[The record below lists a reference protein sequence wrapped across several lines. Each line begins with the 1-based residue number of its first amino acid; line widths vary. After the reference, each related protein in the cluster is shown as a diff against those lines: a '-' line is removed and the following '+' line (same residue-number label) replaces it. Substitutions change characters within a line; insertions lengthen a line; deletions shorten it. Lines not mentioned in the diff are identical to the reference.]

1 MFRLLPVLIEYGVL
15 ELDRPF
21 TYALNGDE
29 ECHKGYRVLVVFNRR
44 PSIGFVLE
52 EPQAVEGT
60 LEEYNAEQKTRIL
73 PVESVLDKEPIL
85 NEELLELSKEAS
97 AYYLCPRIEMLKAML
112 PPSLRPNSVSLSKP
126 KQVFKDYYV
135 LRDADLSSFELDAHE
150 KKLIEK
156 FRQSGGRLKKSEI
169 TSKIS
174 LEKLLFKKIA
184 VPEKDEVYRRPDVEA
199 SFQGVEEL
207 NPAQKAAYESILK
220 TDKQVTLLEGVTG
233 SGKTEIYIR
242 LVQHELEQGRGS
254 IVLVPEISLTDRLIS
269 RFKGIFGD
277 RVALL
282 HSGLSDSQK
291 YDEYRRI
298 ASKKATIVVGAR
310 SAVFA
315 PVDRLGLIVIDEE
328 HSESYKQ
335 DVKPFYDARTI
346 AQFRLKQDPSRK
358 LVLGS
363 ATPSLEH
370 RARAERGLFHFV
382 RIDQRYNDVLLPD
395 VSVVDLSDFSNID
408 YRSALLSL
416 PLRAKLQET
425 LGAQKQ
431 AILLLNRRGYS
442 PVYICRKCQK
452 VVSCPNCSVPLTYH
466 KKEHALICHH
476 CGYEVPADEF
486 VCPHCSGREF
496 TYNGFGTERIIEELQ
511 EFFPDAR
518 IVRFDADETRS
529 KGKYHKILTDFSNGK
544 YDIMVGTQMVAKGH
558 DFPSVSF
565 ACALLADTSLEFPSY
580 KAAEDTFDLLTQLVG
595 RAGRR
600 EKGSAMIQT
609 YSKDNP
615 VLNYATKQD
624 YDGFYAYEMQNRKE
638 RKYPPYVYLLKI
650 SVSAS
655 SSENAELAGRKIKGF
670 LVAKILKDRL
680 RAELLGPTVPYIEKV
695 GLRYYR
701 TLLLK
706 YKDRSLVEKPLQ
718 ELKGLDY
725 GSKDIRLSLDVD
737 PSSDA

>member
-1 MFRLLPVLIEYGVL
+1 MFRLLSVLIEYGVL

-21 TYALNGDE
+21 TYALLDDSA
-29 ECHKGYRVLVVFNRR
+29 CSKGFRVHVTFNKR
-44 PSIGFVLE
+44 PSIGFVLD
-52 EPQAVEGT
+52 EPKEVEGT
-60 LEEYNAEQKTRIL
+60 LEEYNAARKTRIL
-73 PVESVLDKEPIL
+73 PIESVLDSQPIL
-85 NEELLELSKEAS
+85 NGELLDLSQTAS

-112 PPSLRPNSVSLSKP
+112 PPSLRPNSVSLKKP
-126 KQVFKDYYV
+126 KQAYQDWYV
-135 LRDADLSSFELDAHE
+135 LNEEEIAKFELDRNE
-150 KKLIEK
+150 KKLVEK
-156 FRQSGGRLKKSEI
+156 FRASGNRLKKSEI

-174 LEKLLFKKIA
+174 LEKMLFKKI
-184 VPEKDEVYRRPDVEA
+184 VVQEKDEVFRRPEVEA
-199 SFQGVEEL
+199 SFQGIEEL
-207 NPAQKAAYESILK
+207 NPEQEQAYEKILS
-220 TDKQVTLLEGVTG
+220 TPKQVTLLEGVTG

-242 LVQHELEQGRGS
+242 LVQNELEQGRGS

-277 RVALL
+277 KVALL

-298 ASKKATIVVGAR
+298 ASKEARIVVGAR

-315 PVDRLGLIVIDEE
+315 PVDHLGLIVIDEE

-346 AQFRLKQDPSRK
+346 AQLRLKQDPSMK

-363 ATPSLEH
+363 ATPCLEH
-370 RARAERGLFHFV
+370 RARAEKGLFEFV
-382 RIDQRYNDVLLPD
+382 RLDKRYNDVLLPD

-408 YRSALLSL
+408 YQSVLLSL

-425 LGAQKQ
+425 LDARKQ

-476 CGYEVPADEF
+476 CGYEVPVNEF
-486 VCPHCSGREF
+486 VCPKCGGREF
-496 TYNGFGTERIIEELQ
+496 TYNGFGTERIMEELSG
-511 EFFPDAR
+511 FFPSAR

-529 KGKYHKILTDFSNGK
+529 KGKYHRILTDFAAGK

-580 KAAEDTFDLLTQLVG
+580 KAGEDTFDLLTQLVG

-615 VLNYATKQD
+615 VLLYATRQD
-624 YDGFYAYEMQNRKE
+624 YDGFYQYEMLNRKE

-655 SSENAELAGRKIKGF
+655 SSQNAELAGRKIKGF
-670 LVAKILKDRL
+670 LAAEILKKRL

-706 YKDRSLVEKPLQ
+706 YKDRSLVEKPLE
-718 ELKGLDY
+718 ELKDLDY